1 MYILIFYFS
10 DLSHIK
16 GKMKMD
22 FNRSWLYSFLKINSK
37 MTVYNHIK
45 EKYFTLE
52 KKC

>member
-22 FNRSWLYSFLKINSK
+22 FN
-37 MTVYNHIK
+37 K
-45 EKYFTLE
+45 ELALLVFKN
-52 KKC
+52 